1 MMNGFEATRMFIHA
15 LEAVGVE
22 YMVAGSLSSNAY
34 GIPRSTKDADIVVVL
49 QPGQLDALMAQ
60 VGDHFELDPQASFE
74 AVTGT
79 YRHIL
84 HAPASGFKIELFL
97 LSRDEH
103 DQTRFARRSRVAS
116 DQLGCQ
122 VWLPTPEDIVIMKLR
137 WAKGA
142 ARGKDTDDVRNVIA
156 VQGDA
161 LDWPY
166 IHAWCEKHGTRALLE
181 EIRAS
186 IPPLD

>member
-1 MMNGFEATRMFIHA
+1 MNGFEATRVFIHA
-15 LEAVGVE
+15 LESAGVY
-22 YMVAGSLSSNAY
+22 YMVAGSLSSNAF
-34 GIPRSTKDADIVVVL
+34 GSPRSTKDADVVVVL
-49 QPGQLDALMAQ
+49 KPGQLDAVMAM
-60 VGDHFELDPQASFE
+60 VGSAFELDPQASFE

-79 YRHIL
+79 YRHIIQVVSI
-84 HAPASGFKIELFL
+84 AFKIELFL

-103 DQTRFARRSRVAS
+103 DQMRFQRKKRVRSGQV
-116 DQLGCQ
+116 GCDL
-122 VWLPTPEDIVIMKLR
+122 WLPTPEDIIVMKLR

-142 ARGKDTDDVRNVIA
+142 ARSKDTDDARNIIA

-166 IHAWCEKHGTRALLE
+166 IHGWCEKHGTGALLD

-186 IPPLD
+186 IPSLD

>member
-1 MMNGFEATRMFIHA
+1 MNGFEATRLFIHA
-15 LEAVGVE
+15 LESVE
-22 YMVAGSLSSNAY
+22 VDYMVAGSLSSNAY

-49 QPGQLDALMAQ
+49 KPGQLDALMAQ
-60 VGDHFELDPQASFE
+60 VGTHFELDPQASFE

-79 YRHIL
+79 YRHIF
-84 HAPASGFKIELFL
+84 HSPASGFKIKLFL

-103 DQTRFARRSRVAS
+103 DQARFARRSRVTS

-122 VWLPTPEDIVIMKLR
+122 VWLPAPEDIIGMKLR

-142 ARGKDTDDVRNVIA
+142 ARGKDTDGVRNVIA
-156 VQGDA
+156 VQDDH

-166 IHAWCEKHGTRALLE
+166 VYSWCEKHGPRALLE

>member
-1 MMNGFEATRMFIHA
+1 MNGFEATRVFIHA
-15 LEAVGVE
+15 LESVGVD

-34 GIPRSTKDADIVVVL
+34 GIPRSTKDADVVLVL
-49 QPGQLDALMAQ
+49 QPGQLDAVMNI
-60 VGDHFELDPQASFE
+60 VGRDFILDPQASFE

-79 YRHIL
+79 YRHIIQV
-84 HAPASGFKIELFL
+84 ASIAFKIELFL

-103 DQTRFARRSRVAS
+103 DQKRFQRKERVSSA
-116 DQLGCQ
+116 QVGCDL
-122 VWLPTPEDIVIMKLR
+122 WLPTPEDVVVMKLR

-142 ARGKDTDDVRNVIA
+142 ARSKDTDDVRNIIA
-156 VQGDA
+156 VQGEA

-166 IHAWCEKHGTRALLE
+166 IHQWCEKHGTRALLD